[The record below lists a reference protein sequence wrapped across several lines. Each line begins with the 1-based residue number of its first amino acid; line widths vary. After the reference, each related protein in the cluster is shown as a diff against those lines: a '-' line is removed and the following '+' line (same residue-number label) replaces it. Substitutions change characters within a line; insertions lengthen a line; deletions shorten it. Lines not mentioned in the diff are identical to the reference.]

1 MGLGHHAPPFKGRG
15 HLADVGIEGEVS
27 DFSQVAVKVVHESPL
42 ESRGLQQLPDLF
54 LQVVGAFDLGPK
66 RLGDTQV
73 WAHPGIPHPL
83 PQKSW
88 NTLSIG

>member
-15 HLADVGIEGEVS
+15 HLADVGIEGDVS

-42 ESRGLQQLPDLF
+42 ESQGLQQLPDLF

-66 RLGDTQV
+66 SLGDTQV
-73 WAHPGIPHPL
+73 RAHPGIPHPFPKRAGILL
-83 PQKSW
+83 P
-88 NTLSIG
+88 